1 MSCYEWIGCRCCT
14 ICVPSGG
21 QVVGVFSFHG
31 WVSCSRWAM
40 SVLWWVG
47 VLDCG
52 WMGVL
57 Y

>member
-1 MSCYEWIGCRCCT
+1 MSCYEWIGCGCCT
-14 ICVPSGG
+14 ISVPSGG

-31 WVSCSRWAM
+31 WVSYSRWAM

-57 Y
+57 H